1 METAVSPAPA
11 NPPPLATREE
21 SRARD
26 GLKLAKERWTGIP
39 SAAQIL
45 YLHGFGQT
53 RQAWGPTAVR
63 LAQAGYG
70 GVAVDGRGHGESD
83 WNPSDRPYSMEQFVE
98 DAIGLASAETPR
110 PVLVG
115 ASMGG
120 LLGLLAEGE
129 SERGLFSALVL
140 VDITPRWE
148 TQGVERILDFMG
160 AHPEGFASLDA
171 AADAIASY
179 LPHRRRRKTPGELT
193 SLLVRHTDG
202 RWRWHWDPRLLDEVA
217 REGAR
222 YQARLMQAATRVRV
236 PTLLISGGLS
246 DLVSDATVEEF
257 LALVPHA
264 DHVRIAGATHMV
276 AGDRNDAFTGAI
288 LHFLNALRS
297 SSLVGSDAFS
307 SGADT

>member
-1 METAVSPAPA
+1 MSALPPD
-11 NPPPLATREE
+11 PPPLPTREE

-26 GLKLAKERWTGIP
+26 GLRLAKERWPGTRAGP
-39 SAAQIL
+39 EML

-53 RQAWGPTAVR
+53 RQAWGPTAAR

-70 GVAVDGRGHGESD
+70 GVAADGRGHGESD
-83 WNPSDRPYSMEQFVE
+83 WNPPDRPYSMEQFVE
-98 DAIGLASAETPR
+98 DALGLANAEAR
-110 PVLVG
+110 KPVLVG

-193 SLLVRHTDG
+193 SLLVCHTDG

-217 REGAR
+217 RDGAR
-222 YQARLMQAATRVRV
+222 YQSRLMQAATRVRV
-236 PTLLISGGLS
+236 PTLLVSGGLS

-264 DHVRIAGATHMV
+264 EHLRIADATHMV

-288 LHFLNALRS
+288 LHFLKALRS
-297 SSLVGSDAFS
+297 TSQYSSDAFS
-307 SGADT
+307 SGAET